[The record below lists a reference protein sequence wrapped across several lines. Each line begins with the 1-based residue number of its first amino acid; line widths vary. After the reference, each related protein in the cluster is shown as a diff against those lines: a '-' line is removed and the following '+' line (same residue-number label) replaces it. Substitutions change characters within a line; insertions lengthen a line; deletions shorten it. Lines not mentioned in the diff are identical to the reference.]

1 MGLSASF
8 EELSPLLGRE
18 GSVGEPSGAAA
29 SCVLAE
35 DVPEA
40 SLVRAFAAHQS
51 ELAQAGEVS
60 ARRGVGGAE
69 LVGCLGVGEARV
81 CAQGFEELSLAC
93 AYLPIFAQS
102 LLIDGFSQRLSDDPK
117 HELDECTNCVPGRRF
132 VSGRKSQV
140 LRALT

>member
-1 MGLSASF
+1 MG
-8 EELSPLLGRE
+8 
-18 GSVGEPSGAAA
+18 VPSGAAA

-40 SLVRAFAAHQS
+40 SLVRAFAAHRS
-51 ELAQAGEVS
+51 ELAQVGEVS
-60 ARRGVGGAE
+60 ARRCVGGAE

-93 AYLPIFAQS
+93 VYLLIYLLIFAQS

-117 HELDECTNCVPGRRF
+117 HELDECTTCVPGRRF